1 MNRVKNVY
9 QYMFLLVTNE
19 MISELLKHIY
29 AILGRIPISF
39 QDDVEYKIRQYVSLQ
54 KL

>member
-19 MISELLKHIY
+19 MISELLNRLY
-29 AILGRIPISF
+29 VILRKTPISF